1 MNFWITVK
9 TLNERGKKKKKN
21 AQCKLEWHLAGSRA
35 LPRMVSTF
43 IYTSIKLTQCAGSFF
58 IRRQWNT
65 LKFF

>member
-9 TLNERGKKKKKN
+9 TLNERGKKKMHN
-21 AQCKLEWHLAGSRA
+21 AKLEWHLAGSRA
-35 LPRMVSTF
+35 LPHMVSAF
-43 IYTSIKLTQCAGSFF
+43 IYTSVKPAQCAGSFF